1 MYPYTPDLLQL
12 QASRSSAHLLPKC
25 LCSINT
31 PLKWEAWE
39 LHLIKHPD
47 LAFTEFI
54 LTGIK
59 AGFRIGNSV
68 KRKPAKRNYSH
79 SDVVTRQLTSDCSQ
93 GFMIG
98 PLIPADFPHIHMSRI
113 GVIPKKHQAGKWR
126 LIVDLSYPEGQSIN
140 DGIDSK
146 LCSLSYVKI
155 DSVVDTILYLGRGQ
169 K

>member
-47 LAFTEFI
+47 LALTEFI

-59 AGFRIGNSV
+59 AGFIIGYSCNSV
-68 KRKPAKRNYSH
+68 KRKPAKRNMQSAYSH
-79 SDVVTRQLTSDCSQ
+79 PDVVTRQLTSDCSQ

-98 PLIPADFPHIHMSRI
+98 PLVPADFPHIHVSRI
-113 GVIPKKHQAGKWR
+113 GVIPKKHQAGKWNYMWMPHCH
-126 LIVDLSYPEGQSIN
+126 LA
-140 DGIDSK
+140 
-146 LCSLSYVKI
+146 
-155 DSVVDTILYLGRGQ
+155 
-169 K
+169 